1 MTTNSLAITEI
12 IKAMQTDAEEI
23 MNLTDLAS
31 ADISEGRQNGAMGA
45 LCGLDHH
52 IERLTSLLSAV
63 RVIHRTAPL

>member
-1 MTTNSLAITEI
+1 MTTNNLAITEI

-31 ADISEGRQNGAMGA
+31 GEIGQGNRNSAMGA

-52 IERLTSLLSAV
+52 IER
-63 RVIHRTAPL
+63 